1 MFIPVVMQGA
11 PGRRTVRSHS
21 WHSLLGR
28 GNAWANSSPT
38 WKPSWLSVSSIS
50 RACVC
55 GGVRVVTF
63 PRLLCAA
70 SIFSNYELALV
81 PGQKVETE
89 MAITLRFRYGL
100 TCTLR
105 PATKASC

>member
-38 WKPSWLSVSSIS
+38 WKPSWLSVSHI
-50 RACVC
+50 ACVRAV
-55 GGVRVVTF
+55 VRVVVTF
-63 PRLLCAA
+63 PHLLCAA